1 MKTSCTR
8 SGVKR
13 VSVVQPILSNY
24 SLPVFLELAQHC
36 EVDLFFSPAPQELG
50 FGDVTLPDA
59 PNLRYFPV
67 PTLKPWRG
75 RLGMF
80 QRGLLPHIF
89 RQRQRQRPDALLLSA
104 NLRDWS
110 FWGAVLCGAFLGIP
124 VYAHGHGPFKKKRIS
139 MVYRW
144 ATRTLLRL
152 ITSYICYAPG
162 VRQSFIDHGFADRKL
177 TVAHNSVI
185 NLFTVRPEEKTSKEK
200 GILFVG
206 RLRQG
211 SNLQWLVRVL
221 ARIRDHDGLPLI
233 LHVIG
238 AGEEAARLKEEARDR
253 PWVVFHGG
261 IYDAKRIREI
271 SLDCF
276 LGCYPGNAGLSVVH
290 MMSLSLPVV
299 THNDLHAHG
308 PEPSFIRDGVS
319 GILYDHADAEQSL
332 YQALR
337 SLASDP
343 AKVAEM
349 RQNAFADYRSLA
361 HPSLAERLWAIIG
374 ESENPQPAAVSAEV
388 PSSIELSSRAHTGA
402 GHP

>member
-1 MKTSCTR
+1 MNTARTR
-8 SGVKR
+8 SEVKR
-13 VSVVQPILSNY
+13 VCVVQPILSNY

-36 EVDLFFSPAPQELG
+36 EVDLFFSPAPKELG

-59 PNLRYFPV
+59 SNLRYFPV
-67 PTLKPWRG
+67 PTLKPWGG

-89 RQRQRQRPDALLLSA
+89 RQRERPDALLLSA
-104 NLRDWS
+104 NLRDWT

-124 VYAHGHGPFKKKRIS
+124 VHAHGHGPYKKKRIS
-139 MVYRW
+139 MVYRG
-144 ATRTLLRL
+144 AMRILLRL
-152 ITSYICYAPG
+152 ITSYICYAPA
-162 VRQSFIDHGFADRKL
+162 VRQSFLDHGFDDKKL
-177 TVAHNSVI
+177 TVAHNSVV
-185 NLFTVRPEEKTSKEK
+185 NPFPVSPEEKKGSEK

-206 RLRQG
+206 RLRPG
-211 SNLQWLVRVL
+211 SNLQLLVRVV
-221 ARIRDHDGLPLI
+221 ARIRERDGLPLT

-238 AGEEAARLKEEARDR
+238 AGEEAARLREEARDR
-253 PWVVFHGG
+253 PWVVLHGEV
-261 IYDAKRIREI
+261 YDAKKIREI

-319 GILYDHADAEQSL
+319 GILYDHTDAEQSL
-332 YQALR
+332 YQAMR
-337 SLASDP
+337 RLASDP
-343 AKVAEM
+343 AKVGRM
-349 RQNAFADYRSLA
+349 RHNAFADYQSLA

-374 ESENPQPAAVSAEV
+374 ESENPQRAGISAKAS
-388 PSSIELSSRAHTGA
+388 PLAELSSPAHTGT